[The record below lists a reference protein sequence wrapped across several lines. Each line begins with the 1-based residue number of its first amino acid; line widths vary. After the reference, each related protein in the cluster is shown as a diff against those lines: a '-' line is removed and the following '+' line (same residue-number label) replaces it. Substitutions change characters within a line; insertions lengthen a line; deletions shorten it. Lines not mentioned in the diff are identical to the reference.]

1 MNNTVYRKVNINKW
15 LINNEKVLN
24 ILPNK
29 NKNENNRLL
38 PGFVGLERLKCLI
51 MIRLSE
57 KGEK

>member
-29 NKNENNRLL
+29 NKNENNRFARFCWI
-38 PGFVGLERLKCLI
+38 GKIKMFDNDQVE
-51 MIRLSE
+51 
-57 KGEK
+57 